1 MREQCRLA
9 VVPNTPPARAAPIVF
24 PSKERCSTIH
34 NYNSSSTTK
43 ILAIGSRPTRKKL
56 ERLDPCHGHPAVSSG
71 IHPWVI
77 NASIHIDEKRVSYAT
92 GMSAPTVGRDCVT
105 IKENMSGTGKI
116 GLRRVGYSMRTK
128 QAWSH
133 NDDADVLQRVC
144 SSKHKRSSCLHPR
157 CALYV

>member
-1 MREQCRLA
+1 MMLTCCNVCALLTISVRPACTLGVLSTFERYHKCANKCRLA

-71 IHPWVI
+71 IHPWFI

-92 GMSAPTVGRDCVT
+92 GMSAQSYLNYP
-105 IKENMSGTGKI
+105 
-116 GLRRVGYSMRTK
+116 L
-128 QAWSH
+128 
-133 NDDADVLQRVC
+133 
-144 SSKHKRSSCLHPR
+144 
-157 CALYV
+157 